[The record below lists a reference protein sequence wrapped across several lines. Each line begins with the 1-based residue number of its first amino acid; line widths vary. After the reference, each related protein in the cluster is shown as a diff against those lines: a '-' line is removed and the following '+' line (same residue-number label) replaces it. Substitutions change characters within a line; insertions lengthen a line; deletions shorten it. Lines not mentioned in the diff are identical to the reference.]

1 MEKLQRTINTEF
13 KDLSTS
19 IGSDIR
25 LLKTAIDTS
34 SVDIKDIK
42 DSIDKSDAAIELLR
56 EASYKTASNLLALK
70 ESAEKEL
77 NNLNERI
84 YEVNNRVNSLSKWSV
99 LINDKLKNEYVQLST
114 FENKTKSQDK
124 IADYLMWAVI
134 IEAFVILGLI
144 FYLCITKVI

>member
-13 KDLSTS
+13 SDLTTS

-25 LLKTAIDTS
+25 LLK
-34 SVDIKDIK
+34 
-42 DSIDKSDAAIELLR
+42 DSLDKSNISIGSLKEAVYNNKNSIIE
-56 EASYKTASNLLALK
+56 LK

-77 NNLNERI
+77 NILDEKIHEVNERV
-84 YEVNNRVNSLSKWSV
+84 ESLLRWSI
-99 LINDKLKNEYVQLST
+99 LIDDKLANEYVLLSQ
-114 FENKTKSQDK
+114 FKNKTKSQDK

-144 FYLCITKVI
+144 FYLCLTKVI

>member
-1 MEKLQRTINTEF
+1 MEKLQKTINTEL
-13 KDLSTS
+13 KDLTSS

-25 LLKTAIDTS
+25 SLKSAVDESNVSIS
-34 SVDIKDIK
+34 SLKEAVYNNKNGI
-42 DSIDKSDAAIELLR
+42 IE
-56 EASYKTASNLLALK
+56 LK
-70 ESAEKEL
+70 ESAEREL

-84 YEVNNRVNSLSKWSV
+84 YEVNSTVNSLNRWSI
-99 LINDKLKNEYVQLST
+99 LINNKLENEYVQLST

>member
-13 KDLSTS
+13 SDLTTS

-25 LLKTAIDTS
+25 LLKSDIDTS
-34 SVDIKDIK
+34 IEDIKELKNI
-42 DSIDKSDAAIELLR
+42 IDNNETNIRL
-56 EASYKTASNLLALK
+56 LK
-70 ESAEKEL
+70 ESAEREL

-84 YEVNNRVNSLSKWSV
+84 HAVNNTANSLNRWSI
-99 LINDKLKNEYVQLST
+99 LINNKLENEYVKLST
-114 FENKTKSQDK
+114 FQDKTKSQDK